1 MNKLQQL
8 QSFGQSIWYD
18 NIQRNMLGQDGE
30 LAQMIKT
37 DGLTGVT
44 SNPSIF
50 EKAINGSSDYD
61 AQLAELLQQQP
72 NMDSR
77 DLFFSLAIQ
86 DIQQAADLLLPV
98 YEKTQ
103 GRDGYVSL
111 EVSPDL
117 AHDTAGTIAEA
128 KRLAERVNRPNLMI
142 KVPST
147 KAGVAAVEAL
157 TAAGISINATLLFSV
172 QRYEEIARAY
182 LHGLQQRQQQ
192 GLPVNSIASVA
203 SFFVSR
209 VDNMVDKL
217 LDDAGDQ
224 SLATQFKGQTA
235 ILNAKAAYAV
245 FQNLYANEFAE
256 LSAQSAQ
263 PQRLLWA
270 STGVK
275 NPDYS
280 DVLYLDQL
288 IGPDTVNTVPP
299 ATYKAYLD
307 HGNAA
312 ATLEQDLSA
321 AAQRLAELN
330 KLGIDLTAAT
340 QQLENEGV
348 KAFDDA
354 FQTLLTAIA
363 GKAQNLAA

>member
-18 NIQRNMLGQDGE
+18 NIQRNMLGQDGQ

-37 DGLTGVT
+37 DGLSGVT

-61 AQLAELLQQQP
+61 VQLAELLQQQP
-72 NMDSR
+72 DMDSR
-77 DLFFSLAIQ
+77 ELFFSLAIQ

-98 YEKTQ
+98 YQ
-103 GRDGYVSL
+103 QSQSRDGYVSL

-128 KRLAERVNRPNLMI
+128 KRLAKWVNRSNLMI

-157 TAAGISINATLLFSV
+157 TAAGININATLLFSV

-182 LHGLQQRQQQ
+182 LRGLQQRQQQ
-192 GLPVNSIASVA
+192 GLPVNNIASVA

-209 VDNMVDKL
+209 VDNLVDGL
-217 LDDAGDQ
+217 LDGTADQ
-224 SLATQFKGQTA
+224 ALASQLKGQTA

-245 FQNLYANEFAE
+245 FKNLYANEFTE
-256 LSAQSAQ
+256 LTAQGAQ

-275 NPDYS
+275 NPAYS

-288 IGPDTVNTVPP
+288 IGPATVNTVPP

-312 ATLEQDLSA
+312 ATLEQDVDT
-321 AAQRLAELN
+321 AAQRLAELG
-330 KLGIDLTAAT
+330 KLGIDLAAAT
-340 QQLENEGV
+340 QQLEDEGV
-348 KAFDDA
+348 KSFDDA
-354 FQTLLTAIA
+354 FKTLLSAIA

>member
-18 NIQRNMLGQDGE
+18 NIQRNMLGQDGQ

-37 DGLTGVT
+37 DGLSGVT

-72 NMDSR
+72 DMDSR
-77 DLFFSLAIQ
+77 ELFFSLAIQ
-86 DIQQAADLLLPV
+86 DIQQAADLLLPA
-98 YEKTQ
+98 YQ
-103 GRDGYVSL
+103 QSQSRDGYVSL

-128 KRLAERVNRPNLMI
+128 KRLAKRVNRPNLMI

-157 TAAGISINATLLFSV
+157 TAAGININATLLFSV

-182 LHGLQQRQQQ
+182 LRGLQQRQQQ
-192 GLPVNSIASVA
+192 GLPVNNIASVA

-209 VDNMVDKL
+209 VDNLIDGL
-217 LDDAGDQ
+217 LDGAADQ
-224 SLATQFKGQTA
+224 TLASQLKGQTA
-235 ILNAKAAYAV
+235 ILNAKSAYAI
-245 FQNLYANEFAE
+245 FKNLYANEFTE
-256 LSAQSAQ
+256 LAALDAQ

-288 IGPDTVNTVPP
+288 IGTDTVNTVPP

-312 ATLEQDLSA
+312 ATLEQDIDT
-321 AAQRLAELN
+321 AAQRLADLGT
-330 KLGIDLTAAT
+330 LGIDLTAAT
-340 QQLENEGV
+340 QQLEDEGV

>member
-1 MNKLQQL
+1 MNRLQQL

-30 LAQMIKT
+30 LVQMINA

-50 EKAINGSSDYD
+50 EKAINGSNDYD

-72 NMDSR
+72 DMDSR
-77 DLFFSLAIQ
+77 ELFFSLAIQ

-98 YEKTQ
+98 YQQTQ
-103 GRDGYVSL
+103 SRDGYVSL

-128 KRLAERVNRPNLMI
+128 KRLAERVNRSNLMI

-147 KAGVAAVEAL
+147 KAGVVAVEAL

-182 LHGLQQRQQQ
+182 LRGLQQRQQQ
-192 GLPVNSIASVA
+192 GLPVNNIASVA

-209 VDNMVDKL
+209 VDNLVDKL
-217 LDDAGDQ
+217 LDGATDQ
-224 SLATQFKGQTA
+224 SQATQFKGQTA
-235 ILNAKAAYAV
+235 ILNAKAAYAI
-245 FQNLYANEFAE
+245 FQNLYANEFTE
-256 LSAQSAQ
+256 LAAQGAQS
-263 PQRLLWA
+263 QRLLWA
-270 STGVK
+270 STSVK
-275 NPDYS
+275 NPDYN
-280 DVLYLDQL
+280 DVLYLEQL

-312 ATLEQDLSA
+312 ATLVEDVST
-321 AAQRLAELN
+321 AAQRLAELD

-340 QQLENEGV
+340 QQLEDEGV
-348 KAFDDA
+348 KSFDDA
-354 FQTLLTAIA
+354 FQTLLTAISS
-363 GKAQNLAA
+363 KAQNLAA